1 MKTFFKFFTLFLF
14 MLLLATITSCRTE
27 SEDIFEVN
35 ENEIL
40 KEDSD
45 LAKLLLKVAMNDGSK
60 DNILDNT
67 SCSSVALPVDIL
79 LNGIET
85 TIASEEDYE
94 LIALSFSE
102 FDDDNDIIEFIFPIT
117 IITSDFTVISIENLN
132 QLEEIIENC
141 ETTID
146 SDDEED
152 DDLECIDLKYP
163 IAGSVFDANNELIE
177 ILTLKNDSELFKFI
191 KSLYKYDIAN
201 LVFPITV
208 QPLNDQEVNIETSEN
223 LLNIL
228 NNVAEECDEND
239 LDIKNFES
247 ILVDNEWNVQKF
259 KDNESTETSD
269 FDDYVFNFKENGTIT
284 VLTTNVEIIGT
295 WFVLTRIDGGL
306 DITIDFQEQSPLN
319 KLNKEWNVK
328 KIKDKR
334 LMLDDRNDTEI
345 SKDEL
350 FFEQLR

>member
-1 MKTFFKFFTLFLF
+1 
-14 MLLLATITSCRTE
+14 MLLSAIVTTSCRTE
-27 SEDIFEVN
+27 SDDIFEVN
-35 ENEIL
+35 ENQTL
-40 KEDSD
+40 TKDSN
-45 LAKLLLKVAMNDGSK
+45 LTKLLLKLAMNDGSK

-67 SCSSVALPVDIL
+67 SCSSVMLPVTIF

-85 TIASEEDYE
+85 TIISEEDYE
-94 LIALSFSE
+94 LIALSFNN
-102 FDDDNDIIEFIFPIT
+102 FDNDSDTIEFLFPIT
-117 IITSDFTVISIENLN
+117 IITSDFTETIIENAS

-141 ETTID
+141 ITTID
-146 SDDEED
+146 SDNEDE
-152 DDLECIDLKYP
+152 DLECIDLNYP
-163 IAGSVFDANNELIE
+163 IAGSVFDANNELID
-177 ILTLKNDSELFKFI
+177 ILPINNDKELFKFI
-191 KSLYKYDIAN
+191 ENLDLYDIAN

-208 QPLNDQEVNIETSEN
+208 QPLNDQEIKIETSEN
-223 LLNIL
+223 LLDIL

-247 ILVDNEWNVQKF
+247 ILVENEWNVQKF

-269 FDDYVFNFKENGTIT
+269 FNDYVFNFEENGI
-284 VLTTNVEIIGT
+284 VIALTTNVEIIGT
-295 WFVLTRIDGGL
+295 WFVLTRADGGL

-334 LMLDDRNDTEI
+334 LMLDDRNDTGI

-350 FFEQLR
+350 FFEQL